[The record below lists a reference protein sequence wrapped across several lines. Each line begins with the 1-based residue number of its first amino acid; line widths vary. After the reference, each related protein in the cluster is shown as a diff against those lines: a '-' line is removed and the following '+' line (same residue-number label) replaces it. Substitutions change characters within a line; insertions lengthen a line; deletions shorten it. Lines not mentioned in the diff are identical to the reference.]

1 MDDFLAAAL
10 GFPAVLFG
18 FALLVVVGYWLLVLA
33 GGLDPADHGHA
44 GDLDTGADGGADAD
58 GAGHGG
64 PAGLVA
70 AAGLGGV
77 PVSVVLSLLIS
88 VAWFLSL
95 AGTALLADA
104 DVPALLW
111 AALSAGVL
119 AGALAGS
126 WAAAWVLVRPLR
138 HLFPDERPPSR
149 LDFVGRV
156 CVIRTGRVGPDFGQA
171 EVAAEDGST
180 AIVQVRTEPPPP
192 GSGPERL
199 HPGEPGLTAGATA
212 LIFHYDAD
220 GEFFLVAPF
229 DAAPGPELPAV

>member
-33 GGLDPADHGHA
+33 GGLDPGDHGHA
-44 GDLDTGADGGADAD
+44 GDLDTGPD

-77 PVSVVLSLLIS
+77 PVSVVLSLLIA

-104 DVPALLW
+104 DVPALLR

-119 AGALAGS
+119 AGA

-156 CVIRTGRVGPDFGQA
+156 CVIRTGRVGTDFGQA
-171 EVAAEDGST
+171 EVTAEDGST
-180 AIVQVRTEPPPP
+180 AIVQVRAEPVLPRD
-192 GSGPERL
+192 GGPEPL

-212 LIFHYDAD
+212 LIFDYDAD
-220 GEFFLVAPF
+220 GEFFRVAPF
-229 DAAPGPELPAV
+229 DAAPGPEHPAA